1 MAELKKLYWYKT
13 VTRKVKLEIYH
24 DVSEYSRNE
33 KSITFLIPGAVTM
46 KCLGW
51 CRFRYWQ
58 VLPYD
63 SQFLML
69 VVYKE
74 F

>member
-1 MAELKKLYWYKT
+1 MEESKKLDWYDK
-13 VTRKVKLEIYH
+13 VTRKVRLEIYR
-24 DVSEYSRNE
+24 DASEYSRKENN
-33 KSITFLIPGAVTM
+33 ITFLIPGAVTM